1 MNKNKYFLKFLNKK
15 DISSY
20 FKFFPYYLIS
30 SSLAFITDTSFYS
43 FLRPK
48 YGIIFAAVNAF
59 LAGTTILFFMLRLT
73 NKSKIKSKR
82 KGFFFQVLIGLG
94 SLCINII
101 ALYFIDILI
110 EVISQNKFQ
119 INTIYSFFTKII
131 SGCFGFVWSS
141 FLTSKYNFD
150 YIRR

>member
-1 MNKNKYFLKFLNKK
+1 MNKNNFFLKFFNKK

-30 SSLAFITDTSFYS
+30 SSIAFITDTSFYS

-48 YGIIFAAVNAF
+48 YGIVFAAVNAF

-73 NKSKIKSKR
+73 NKSKIKSKK
-82 KGFFFQVLIGLG
+82 KGYLFQVLIGLG
-94 SLCINII
+94 SLSINII
-101 ALYFIDILI
+101 ALYFLDILI
-110 EVISQNKFQ
+110 DFISQEKFQ

-131 SGCFGFVWSS
+131 SGCFGFIWSS

>member
-1 MNKNKYFLKFLNKK
+1 
-15 DISSY
+15 
-20 FKFFPYYLIS
+20 
-30 SSLAFITDTSFYS
+30 
-43 FLRPK
+43 
-48 YGIIFAAVNAF
+48 
-59 LAGTTILFFMLRLT
+59 MLRLT

-82 KGFFFQVLIGLG
+82 KGFVFQVLIGLG
-94 SLCINII
+94 SLSINII

-110 EVISQNKFQ
+110 EVISQDKFQ
-119 INTIYSFFTKII
+119 INTMYSFLTKII

>member
-1 MNKNKYFLKFLNKK
+1 MNKNKYFLKFLNNK

-30 SSLAFITDTSFYS
+30 SSIAFITDASFYS

-48 YGIIFAAVNAF
+48 YGIVFAALYAF
-59 LAGTTILFFMLRLT
+59 LAGTSILFFMLRLT

-82 KGFFFQVLIGLG
+82 KGFLFQVLIGLG
-94 SLCINII
+94 SLSINIF

-110 EVISQNKFQ
+110 GFIFQDSFQ
-119 INTIYSFFTKII
+119 INTTYSFFTKII
-131 SGCFGFVWSS
+131 SGCFGFIWSS

-150 YIRR
+150 YLRR

>member
-30 SSLAFITDTSFYS
+30 SSIAFITDTTFYS

-48 YGIIFAAVNAF
+48 YGIVFAAVNAF

-94 SLCINII
+94 SLIINII

-110 EVISQNKFQ
+110 EVISQEKFQ
-119 INTIYSFFTKII
+119 INTMYSFFTKII

>member
-1 MNKNKYFLKFLNKK
+1 MNRNKYFLNFFNKK
-15 DISSY
+15 DITSY
-20 FKFFPYYLIS
+20 LKFFPYYLIS
-30 SSLAFITDTSFYS
+30 SSIAFITDTTFYS

-48 YGIIFAAVNAF
+48 YGIVFAAVNAF

-94 SLCINII
+94 SLIINII

-110 EVISQNKFQ
+110 EVISQDKFQ
-119 INTIYSFFTKII
+119 INTMYSFLTKII

>member
-1 MNKNKYFLKFLNKK
+1 MNKNKYFLKFLNKR

-20 FKFFPYYLIS
+20 IKFFPHYLIIS
-30 SSLAFITDTSFYS
+30 SIAFITDSSFYS

-48 YGIIFAAVNAF
+48 YGIVFAAVNAF
-59 LAGTTILFFMLRLT
+59 LGGTTVLFFMLRLT
-73 NKSKIKSKR
+73 NKPKIKSKR
-82 KGFFFQVLIGLG
+82 KGFLFQVLIGLG
-94 SLCINII
+94 SLIINILV
-101 ALYFIDILI
+101 LYFIDIL
-110 EVISQNKFQ
+110 VNLVFQDSFQ

-131 SGCFGFVWSS
+131 SGCFGFIWSS

>member
-1 MNKNKYFLKFLNKK
+1 MNKNKYFLKFFNKK

-30 SSLAFITDTSFYS
+30 SSIAFITDTSFYS

-48 YGIIFAAVNAF
+48 YGIIFAAVNSF
-59 LAGTTILFFMLRLT
+59 LAGTTILFFMLKLT

-82 KGFFFQVLIGLG
+82 KGLLFQFLIGLG
-94 SLCINII
+94 SLGINVI
-101 ALYFIDILI
+101 ALYFLDILI
-110 EVISQNKFQ
+110 DFISQEIFQ

-131 SGCFGFVWSS
+131 SGCFGFIWSS
-141 FLTSKYNFD
+141 FLTSKYNFN
-150 YIRR
+150 YMRR

>member
-1 MNKNKYFLKFLNKK
+1 MHKNKYFSKFINKK
-15 DISSY
+15 DISNY
-20 FKFFPYYLIS
+20 FKFFPFYLIS
-30 SSLAFITDTSFYS
+30 SFIAFVTDASFYS

-48 YGIIFAAVNAF
+48 YGIVFAAINAF

-82 KGFFFQVLIGLG
+82 KGFLLQIFIGLG
-94 SLCINII
+94 SLFINIF
-101 ALYFIDILI
+101 ALFFIDILVEFI
-110 EVISQNKFQ
+110 FQDSFQ
-119 INTIYSFFTKII
+119 INSIYSFFTKII
-131 SGCFGFVWSS
+131 SGCFGFIWSS

>member
-1 MNKNKYFLKFLNKK
+1 MSKNKYFLKFFNKK
-15 DISSY
+15 DISNY
-20 FKFFPYYLIS
+20 FRFFPFYLIS
-30 SSLAFITDTSFYS
+30 SLIAFITDTGVYS
-43 FLRPK
+43 FLRPN
-48 YGIIFAAVNAF
+48 YGIVFAAINSF

-82 KGFFFQVLIGLG
+82 KGFLLQISIGLG
-94 SLCINII
+94 SLIINIFSLLI
-101 ALYFIDILI
+101 IDILVEFI
-110 EVISQNKFQ
+110 FQDSLQ
-119 INTIYSFFTKII
+119 INSMYSFFTKII